1 MEDILLID
9 KPKGI
14 TSFDVIRKLRKELHG
29 TKMGHA
35 GTLDPL
41 ASGLLLVA
49 TGKNTKKLNHFL
61 KLPKTYDVEILVGES
76 RTTGDMEGEV
86 IEKSEVDELSEK
98 EVLGVFEGMIG
109 TVSLQVPRYS
119 AIKVGGEPLYKKAR
133 RGDEFEPPVKDMI
146 ITDIRLLGLKKEDDY
161 YVVSASMDVGSG
173 AYVRSIAEEVG
184 RRLGYPAVVKE
195 LRRTVIGDFVIENAR
210 TLDI

>member
-14 TSFDVIRKLRKELHG
+14 TSFDVIRKLRKELRG

-41 ASGLLLVA
+41 ASGLMIIA

-61 KLPKTYDVEILVGES
+61 KLPKTYDVEIIIGES

-86 IEKSEVDELSEK
+86 IDSSEVDELSEK
-98 EVLGVFEGMIG
+98 EVLNVLEGLIG
-109 TVSLQVPRYS
+109 TVSLQVPKYS

-133 RGDEFEPPVKDMI
+133 RGDEFEPPVKEML
-146 ITDIRLLGLKKEDDY
+146 ITDIRLLNVKKEGEHY
-161 YVVSASMDVGSG
+161 ILYVSMDVGSG
-173 AYVRSIAEEVG
+173 AYVRSIAEEIG
-184 RRLGYPAVVKE
+184 RRLGYPAVVRE
-195 LRRTVIGDFVIENAR
+195 LRRTVIGDFVIEDAR
-210 TLDI
+210 TL